1 MKKIISIVLLLSVLA
16 LALVGCANNNN
27 NNNENNNEN
36 NAPAAKDY
44 KLAVVVDEGLAT
56 VSKGGA
62 TVIALALVWDAEGE
76 IVAARFD
83 SVQPKFALN
92 TEKTD
97 IVAVDRV
104 TTKVELGDA
113 YNQMPTGTWENQAK
127 AFENYI
133 VGMTAADV
141 AALDTSNVGPENPI
155 VAGCTMSSSVP
166 VFQALVAEAFAYER
180 AVSFSTSE
188 TVTLGIAI
196 DCAVSGSVAAGGKIT
211 ADVAGVAFAGDK
223 VAAAMVD
230 SMEGKYTLA
239 IGEDQKLTVTLKEY
253 KGTKNEQGDAYGM
266 AEYSDPKAIAEWYVQ
281 AQAFA
286 NATVGKTATEIDAID
301 DTAVAGCTMYAGGYK
316 AALVRAAGYAR

>member
-27 NNNENNNEN
+27 NNENNNNNNEN
-36 NAPAAKDY
+36 NTPTAAEY

-62 TVIALALVWDAEGE
+62 TVIALALVWDAEGK

-83 SVQPKFALN
+83 SVQPKLALN
-92 TEKTD
+92 DDKTD

-104 TTKVELGDA
+104 TTKVELGDE
-113 YNQMPTGTWENQAK
+113 YNKMPTGTWENQAK

-133 VGMTAADV
+133 VGMTAAQV

-188 TVTLGIAI
+188 TVTLGLAI
-196 DCAVSGSVAAGGKIT
+196 DCAVSGNVADGGKIT

-230 SMEGKYTLA
+230 SMEGKYTLV
-239 IGEDQKLTVTLKEY
+239 ISEDQKLSVTLKEY
-253 KGTKNEQGDAYGM
+253 KGTKNEQGDAYNMVTYGG
-266 AEYSDPKAIAEWYVQ
+266 AIAEWYAQ
-281 AQAFA
+281 AQAVA
-286 NATVGKTATEIDAID
+286 NATVGKTVTQLDAID
-301 DTAVAGCTMYAGGYK
+301 ATAIAGCTMYAGGYK

>member
-104 TTKVELGDA
+104 TTKVELG
-113 YNQMPTGTWENQAK
+113 
-127 AFENYI
+127 
-133 VGMTAADV
+133 
-141 AALDTSNVGPENPI
+141 
-155 VAGCTMSSSVP
+155 
-166 VFQALVAEAFAYER
+166 
-180 AVSFSTSE
+180 
-188 TVTLGIAI
+188 
-196 DCAVSGSVAAGGKIT
+196 
-211 ADVAGVAFAGDK
+211 
-223 VAAAMVD
+223 
-230 SMEGKYTLA
+230 
-239 IGEDQKLTVTLKEY
+239 ED
-253 KGTKNEQGDAYGM
+253 YGM
-266 AEYSDPKAIAEWYVQ
+266 VNKGHSIAE
-281 AQAFA
+281 
-286 NATVGKTATEIDAID
+286 
-301 DTAVAGCTMYAGGYK
+301 
-316 AALVRAAGYAR
+316 